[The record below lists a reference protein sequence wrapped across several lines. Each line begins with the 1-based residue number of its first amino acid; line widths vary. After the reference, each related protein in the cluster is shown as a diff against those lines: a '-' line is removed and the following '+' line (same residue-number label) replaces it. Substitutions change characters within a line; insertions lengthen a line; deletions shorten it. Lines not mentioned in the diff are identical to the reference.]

1 MLLHPPGP
9 LGDCRSSYPTSK
21 LAAVLVLLFERAGEL
36 RVLLTTRSK
45 SLRAHPGQ
53 TALPGG
59 KVDETDVDI
68 VATAYREAHEE
79 VGLPLNCPHVYT
91 LCLLR
96 PFLSSSKLFVT
107 PVVAFLGDVSVLGG
121 LTANAEEVDCIFDH
135 PLEALLDPIIARK
148 EPLVPIGS
156 EHWPYEVELHST
168 TDTVLS
174 WLNGATYRMHRF
186 RSSASPIKGLTSEI
200 LTTTA
205 EIAYART
212 PTYERFAPGQ
222 IKEFS
227 ILYRVLQDSGLNQVV
242 MVSSAPTSGT
252 VTPV

>member
-1 MLLHPPGP
+1 MNARKQTCPT
-9 LGDCRSSYPTSK
+9 SYPSTK

-45 SLRAHPGQ
+45 SLRSHPGQ

-59 KVDETDVDI
+59 KVDPTDVDI
-68 VATAYREAHEE
+68 IATAFREANEE
-79 VGLPLNCPHVYT
+79 VGLPLDCPDIYT

-107 PVVAFLGDVSVLGG
+107 PVVAFLTEPSVLED
-121 LTANAEEVDCIFDH
+121 LKANPTEVDCIFSH
-135 PLEALLDPIIARK
+135 PLEAILDPSIARK

-174 WLNGATYRMHRF
+174 WLNDATYRMHRF

-200 LTTTA
+200 LTATA
-205 EIAYART
+205 EIAFARP
-212 PTYERFAPGQ
+212 PTYERYAGGQ
-222 IKEFS
+222 IKEFAM
-227 ILYRVLQDSGLNQVV
+227 LYRTLKDAGISSQTLTAASTPASG
-242 MVSSAPTSGT
+242 A